1 MIKKDEKEKEKI
13 SRRLNEIL
21 IERIRKYEIQDSSQ
35 LINSPNDGDTN
46 NTFLGG
52 LINFDGEKNNISD
65 YEINNDLDIFSV
77 NDIYMES
84 FQYND
89 YDELNEEEED
99 EESEEDS
106 KNKNKNEINKN
117 INGNIYSFKND
128 ENNSENINVILN
140 EDFNNY
146 LDLIQKHFKTYEN
159 NHFPKLIDNNDDY
172 KTIFIKNLRK
182 KIYETKDGKKIIIN
196 NELYP
201 MSVAF
206 LKNKDLFSDIPVR
219 YTYDNSEFTLD
230 YNLLEENMENIFI
243 KSKEFIEINSSLST
257 SMSKVLLYSKYLDK
271 YIKDNLEPFDISIN
285 TSFEKIKRDK
295 KFIAEAKEK
304 IMKNSGNIILKRL
317 KMDNTKK
324 LVYKLKKYKNL
335 KNIMNSLE
343 SLFSDPRKSQE
354 IFDLINKCKGEIE
367 KIKNINNKENNSESI
382 IELFEKQLNAFKI
395 RNDAHMSGEL
405 SQVIYNYFNNFLIIG
420 NNEINLDKKEKL
432 KEYEKYGL
440 SKFVLEKVS
449 SISELYCKILINLYF
464 PSPKK
469 ELEKIN
475 KICDYYIDGN
485 LINNVYLQL
494 RGIFTDLTEQIMEL
508 ILSIFREKINRK
520 NNIIKKD
527 NKKEKDNLEKENI
540 NDINDEEESKNE
552 NNSKKEN
559 ENSETETT
567 ENEKESEINNE
578 NVKIEN
584 IDEISNK
591 EEINQND
598 EIFILLCIILSKNK
612 LHETIISF
620 IDLII
625 KKLESSEVVEYSLKK
640 KIINECLEI
649 KQLVK
654 DNIKNIII
662 EEIHKCLN
670 KVSINDNIDIY
681 INNYYL
687 ILEIISDEIS
697 NYDDFNSENK
707 YNNRLI
713 KIIIKEQRNFIE
725 HWAKINISKF
735 ETDFYKS
742 WDIIKEIPQKYQN
755 MLNVYFSFDIENNS
769 MKDETVI
776 TKFPQD
782 KLNIIKEAL
791 EEEENNNDNEDN
803 ENNDYGLLNLKDG
816 DKPDLKIKINQT
828 GLEII
833 KFFFE
838 VLKMFSLFHK
848 ECYGNILGNVAVIII
863 SHLNYQTDLLY
874 EGEQDFEPTYSEI
887 SMSYSVFV
895 LIQYIYEH
903 IKEND
908 FFVEI
913 AKNSKQKLVESFL
926 EISKNI
932 NNCLDMSKKRIEE
945 ILDKKCIKESL
956 DKLKEIQLP
965 YYNPVLGDMPV
976 KEYALTFVSSLKDIY
991 ENMLNSYEESFIMEM
1006 ANKAIE
1012 DFFDKF
1018 EDFIFHGRKIEDEN
1032 CLKQFK
1038 RDTIFLKKNLVFI
1051 TILDLSDIKN
1061 RIDNINKSVLP
1072 ESILKPKKK

>member
-128 ENNSENINVILN
+128 ENNSENINGILN

-201 MSVAF
+201 MSVAY

-219 YTYDNSEFTLD
+219 YTYDNSQFTLD

-464 PSPKK
+464 PSPKE

-508 ILSIFREKINRK
+508 ILSIFREKINKK

-598 EIFILLCIILSKNK
+598 EIFILLCIILSKN
-612 LHETIISF
+612 
-620 IDLII
+620 
-625 KKLESSEVVEYSLKK
+625 
-640 KIINECLEI
+640 
-649 KQLVK
+649 
-654 DNIKNIII
+654 
-662 EEIHKCLN
+662 
-670 KVSINDNIDIY
+670 
-681 INNYYL
+681 
-687 ILEIISDEIS
+687 
-697 NYDDFNSENK
+697 
-707 YNNRLI
+707 
-713 KIIIKEQRNFIE
+713 
-725 HWAKINISKF
+725 
-735 ETDFYKS
+735 
-742 WDIIKEIPQKYQN
+742 
-755 MLNVYFSFDIENNS
+755 
-769 MKDETVI
+769 
-776 TKFPQD
+776 
-782 KLNIIKEAL
+782 
-791 EEEENNNDNEDN
+791 
-803 ENNDYGLLNLKDG
+803 
-816 DKPDLKIKINQT
+816 
-828 GLEII
+828 
-833 KFFFE
+833 
-838 VLKMFSLFHK
+838 
-848 ECYGNILGNVAVIII
+848 
-863 SHLNYQTDLLY
+863 
-874 EGEQDFEPTYSEI
+874 
-887 SMSYSVFV
+887 
-895 LIQYIYEH
+895 
-903 IKEND
+903 
-908 FFVEI
+908 
-913 AKNSKQKLVESFL
+913 
-926 EISKNI
+926 
-932 NNCLDMSKKRIEE
+932 
-945 ILDKKCIKESL
+945 
-956 DKLKEIQLP
+956 
-965 YYNPVLGDMPV
+965 
-976 KEYALTFVSSLKDIY
+976 
-991 ENMLNSYEESFIMEM
+991 
-1006 ANKAIE
+1006 
-1012 DFFDKF
+1012 
-1018 EDFIFHGRKIEDEN
+1018 
-1032 CLKQFK
+1032 
-1038 RDTIFLKKNLVFI
+1038 
-1051 TILDLSDIKN
+1051 
-1061 RIDNINKSVLP
+1061 
-1072 ESILKPKKK
+1072 